1 MLLTQGFSVHPY
13 FELSNKRK
21 IPPIKDQ
28 NRNEGNFLKWQRW
41 NKTLCLVLFLPY
53 SARLLI
59 ESEAGVVI
67 TCDREEIKASV
78 TFARLFWMGKTVPEY
93 SAVERNSMVRPKTPK
108 HQSSNRCPKITPTLI
123 AAGLSFGRQTL
134 VLNQLNGA
142 EVLQKET
149 IFWFG
154 VVSLQETL
162 WHPLLFYLRRSF
174 PRVVSRLEPWGFI
187 GTHNP
192 VVSIIMKIYRKLV
205 KVQVE
210 PRTMRVRIRDWTF
223 QDPRCSAMSYE
234 MTEPRH
240 FFLLGGWY
248 KTEKPMKTQLW
259 NRSSQCFVVQLQT
272 EKQPGR
278 KQWKKKT
285 WDSSEKWG
293 LH

>member
-1 MLLTQGFSVHPY
+1 M
-13 FELSNKRK
+13 
-21 IPPIKDQ
+21 
-28 NRNEGNFLKWQRW
+28 
-41 NKTLCLVLFLPY
+41 
-53 SARLLI
+53 RLLI

-78 TFARLFWMGKTVPEY
+78 TFARSFWMGKRSQNIPQFKETAWY
-93 SAVERNSMVRPKTPK
+93 SPK
-108 HQSSNRCPKITPTLI
+108 HQNIKAQIIVQITPTLI

-154 VVSLQETL
+154 IVSLQETL

-174 PRVVSRLEPWGFI
+174 LRVVSRLEPWGFI

-192 VVSIIMKIYRKLV
+192 VVSIIMKIYCKLV

-234 MTEPRH
+234 MTEQRH
-240 FFLLGGWY
+240 FFFGG
-248 KTEKPMKTQLW
+248 
-259 NRSSQCFVVQLQT
+259 
-272 EKQPGR
+272 GGGIG
-278 KQWKKKT
+278 KK
-285 WDSSEKWG
+285 EN
-293 LH
+293 H